1 MSWNP
6 ALIDIFQEYFNTN
19 YVLVGIICAVVA
31 IVASFSVFLL
41 SRNHNVKNITLF
53 STMAVSSSLWIFIFA
68 SVAFCVTFFPVYQSG
83 SDDAIFLVFRFSL
96 LPAICMG
103 PIAFY
108 LLRKRAVAEIY
119 PFFASS
125 PKSQASLLEASRNR
139 IAPIF
144 ADLLTHSKLT
154 NVSLTVVQGE
164 SHLPASAA
172 LDWRGEKAVAISANT
187 IDVLDD
193 EELRSVLAHELGHLI
208 HRDSLRK
215 TLATAYKTAF
225 VFDPLAR
232 FVEAAIYRQGELS
245 ADEYSARL
253 TGKPAALASA
263 LIKIYEMIR
272 ARGMTLPQS
281 FAVSHVMRDHEAGL
295 LSKQPSLSLRIAKL
309 LELENQF
316 IANSAT

>member
-1 MSWNP
+1 M
-6 ALIDIFQEYFNTN
+6 L
-19 YVLVGIICAVVA
+19 
-31 IVASFSVFLL
+31 
-41 SRNHNVKNITLF
+41 
-53 STMAVSSSLWIFIFA
+53 
-68 SVAFCVTFFPVYQSG
+68 
-83 SDDAIFLVFRFSL
+83 
-96 LPAICMG
+96 
-103 PIAFY
+103 
-108 LLRKRAVAEIY
+108 EI
-119 PFFASS
+119 
-125 PKSQASLLEASRNR
+125 KTSQLEASKSR

-154 NVSLTVVQGE
+154 NVSLSVVQGE
-164 SHLPASAA
+164 SRLPASAA
-172 LDWRGEKAVAISANT
+172 LDWRGEKVVAISANT
-187 IDVLDD
+187 IDALDD

-232 FVEAAIYRQGELS
+232 FVEAAIYRQGKLS

-272 ARGMTLPQS
+272 PRGMALPQS
-281 FAVSHVMRDHEAGL
+281 FGVSHVMRDHEAGL

-309 LELENQF
+309 LELENQL
-316 IANSAT
+316 IANSATK